1 MPDLKNVYTI
11 CGHLSKQKQIVR
23 DNIVM
28 LRDLLKNWN
37 NTKIVTDSDVE
48 KFKELFG
55 INGCLVAVGGSEF
68 SKKVL
73 ETYKP
78 VFIIIPKIPVDDN
91 LVVEMDIENV
101 ENDSWVSVP
110 YG

>member
-1 MPDLKNVYTI
+1 MAELKNVYAI

-37 NTKIVTDSDVE
+37 NTEIVTDSDVE
-48 KFKELFG
+48 KFKKLFG
-55 INGCLVAVGGSEF
+55 IEECLVGVGGSEF
-68 SKKVL
+68 SKKFL
-73 ETYKP
+73 GAYNP
-78 VFIIIPKIPVDDN
+78 VFIIIPKVPVGNN